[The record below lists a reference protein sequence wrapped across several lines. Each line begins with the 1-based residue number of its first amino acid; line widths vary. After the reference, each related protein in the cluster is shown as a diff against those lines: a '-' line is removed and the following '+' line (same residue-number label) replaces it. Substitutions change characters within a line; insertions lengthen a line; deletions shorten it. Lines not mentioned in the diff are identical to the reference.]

1 MYYYNSSDKQV
12 VANSFKPVVE
22 NYRYGEGESEDTK
35 SSSSKNMLYVV
46 LLGLVAVVAVAAIMN
61 SRPKKNNLEM
71 RFGHKF
77 VL

>member
-1 MYYYNSSDKQV
+1 MYYYNSSDGRV
-12 VANSFKPVVE
+12 AANSFKPVVE

-35 SSSSKNMLYVV
+35 SSSSKNMLYYV
-46 LLGLVAVVAVAAIMN
+46 LLGLAAAAVVAVVMN
-61 SRPKKNNLEM
+61 SRPKKNKLEM